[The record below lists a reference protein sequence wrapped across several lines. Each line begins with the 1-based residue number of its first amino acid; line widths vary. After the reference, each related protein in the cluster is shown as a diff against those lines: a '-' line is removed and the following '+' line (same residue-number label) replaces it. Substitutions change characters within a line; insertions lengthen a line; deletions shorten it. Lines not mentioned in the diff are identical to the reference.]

1 MLKES
6 GFSKASFGE
15 SYFFFGWWLA
25 CLKLGI
31 MVHDHF
37 VSLKPKT
44 PCLWELM
51 KLREFLFGRSFCF
64 TENHWIFWVGRNS
77 QGSSSP
83 NLEWMTQMEIEST
96 AYVISTMLQPME
108 LTLYLYGNIKEE
120 GLVQWAGKT
129 NSTPQNSI
137 VTQKS
142 CSLLGVW
149 MLKR

>member
-1 MLKES
+1 
-6 GFSKASFGE
+6 
-15 SYFFFGWWLA
+15 
-25 CLKLGI
+25 
-31 MVHDHF
+31 
-37 VSLKPKT
+37 
-44 PCLWELM
+44 
-51 KLREFLFGRSFCF
+51 
-64 TENHWIFWVGRNS
+64 
-77 QGSSSP
+77 
-83 NLEWMTQMEIEST
+83 MEIEST

-108 LTLYLYGNIKEE
+108 LTPYLYGNIKEE